1 MPTMAFTPALIQ
13 FAKWPRK
20 GQVKTRL
27 AAELGERKALE
38 AHLVLTDTV
47 LRTLLDSGY
56 PLTFWWD
63 REMAETPIE
72 AEGILL
78 RLRKGGIPQRVQQ
91 GGHLGERMTHALEEA
106 IVNAGAGLVVGSD
119 CPAVTPDYVQRA
131 AQALETADVVLGP
144 SDDGGFVLIGAR
156 RTVPGMLDGPAWGS
170 EQALEQT
177 REVLNGKGLQ
187 VACLEPLWDV
197 DEPEDWARFQRL
209 R

>member
-1 MPTMAFTPALIQ
+1 MQYPPALMQ
-13 FAKWPRK
+13 FAKWPQK

-47 LRTLLDSGY
+47 LKNLMDSGY

-63 REMAETPIE
+63 RELTETPIE

-91 GGHLGERMTHALEEA
+91 GADLGERMANALDEA
-106 IVNAGAGLVVGSD
+106 IAHAGAGMIVGSD
-119 CPAVTPDYVQRA
+119 CPAVTPDYVRRA
-131 AQALETADVVLGP
+131 AQALETADVVIGP
-144 SDDGGFVLIGAR
+144 SNDGGFVLIGAKR
-156 RTVPGMLDGPAWGS
+156 SVPGMLEGPAWGS
-170 EQALEQT
+170 EQALAQT
-177 REVLNGKGLQ
+177 QTALHEKGLQ
-187 VACLEPLWDV
+187 VECLEPLWDV

>member
-1 MPTMAFTPALIQ
+1 MQHQPALMQ
-13 FAKWPRK
+13 FAKWPQK

-27 AAELGERKALE
+27 AADLGERKALE

-47 LRTLLDSGY
+47 LQNLMNSGL

-63 REMAETPIE
+63 RDMTTPPIE

-91 GGHLGERMTHALEEA
+91 GMDLGERMANALDEAITHAG
-106 IVNAGAGLVVGSD
+106 GAMIVGSD
-119 CPAVTPDYVQRA
+119 CPAVTPDYIRRA
-131 AQALETADVVLGP
+131 SQALETADVVLGP
-144 SDDGGFVLIGAR
+144 SDDGGFVLIGAK

-177 REVLNGKGLQ
+177 VAQLDRKGLQ

>member
-1 MPTMAFTPALIQ
+1 MTVMQYPPALIQ

-27 AAELGERKALE
+27 AAELGEHKALE

-47 LRTLLDSGY
+47 LRNLMDSGY

-63 REMAETPIE
+63 REMTETPIE

-91 GGHLGERMTHALEEA
+91 GADLGERMTHALDEA
-106 IVNAGAGLVVGSD
+106 ITTVGAGLVVGSD
-119 CPAVTPDYVQRA
+119 CPAVTPDYVHRA

-170 EQALEQT
+170 EQALEQSL
-177 REVLNGKGLQ
+177 EALNQKGLQ
-187 VACLEPLWDV
+187 VVCLEALWDV
-197 DEPEDWARFQRL
+197 DEPEDWTRFQRL

>member
-1 MPTMAFTPALIQ
+1 MQNQLALMQ
-13 FAKWPRK
+13 FAKWPEK

-47 LRTLLDSGY
+47 LQNLMNSGL

-63 REMAETPIE
+63 RAMATPPIE

-91 GGHLGERMTHALEEA
+91 GGDLGERMAHALEEA
-106 IVNAGAGLVVGSD
+106 IAHAGAGMIVGSD
-119 CPAVTPDYVQRA
+119 CPAVTPDYIRRA
-131 AQALETADVVLGP
+131 SEALERADVVLGP
-144 SDDGGFVLIGAR
+144 SDDGGFVLIAAR
-156 RTVPGMLDGPAWGS
+156 RTAPGMLDGPAWGS
-170 EQALEQT
+170 EQALAQT
-177 REVLNGKGLQ
+177 VAQLNEKGLQ
-187 VACLEPLWDV
+187 VECLEPLWDV